1 LFGREFK
8 IFEVGS
14 ENKKGNVVLELDID
28 SAGFSDSMLLFEIK
42 LLNGLSHEF
51 KCTSGDEFSQWKRAL
66 SDYCGSRS
74 SAVQTMTFTG
84 LAKQLLCIWAQE
96 QATEGLE
103 QMLGPSDVGEVGAVE
118 EAVGDAQ
125 SEDDEEDDFADDG
138 LNTDF
143 LGGGVFDGLE

>member
-143 LGGGVFDGLE
+143 LGGGVFDVLE

>member
-1 LFGREFK
+1 MFGREFK

-143 LGGGVFDGLE
+143 LGGGVFDVLE